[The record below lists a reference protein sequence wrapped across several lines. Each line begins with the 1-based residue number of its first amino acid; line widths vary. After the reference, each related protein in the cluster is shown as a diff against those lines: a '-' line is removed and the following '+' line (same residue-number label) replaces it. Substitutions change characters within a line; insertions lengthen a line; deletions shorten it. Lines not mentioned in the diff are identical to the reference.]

1 MFYFESLK
9 CKRETKQQI
18 LGRLWL
24 PERGGVMN
32 RKGCPEEY
40 PITLV
45 VNGYEIAVFQ
55 LTRDDLID
63 WTYGYLYSE
72 GFIEKVEDILD
83 VQVNEEIGSIH
94 AYLNEDFDGEEL
106 FSKKKHYTA
115 GCGRG
120 VTFFSMTDVK
130 SFDKISSKQ
139 TVTLSYLLKKRSEFA
154 KNSPLY
160 LENGG
165 MHGACVVHEDGSLMV
180 REDIG
185 RHNAVDKIIG
195 YALRERLNPEHLILL
210 TTGRVSYEMLSK
222 AAKYGFAVIGS
233 RTAATKQAV
242 QLAKYLNIEVI
253 GYLRGKMALSY
264 TSCDRVINDLEESKV
279 GGSSY

>member
-1 MFYFESLK
+1 M
-9 CKRETKQQI
+9 I
-18 LGRLWL
+18 
-24 PERGGVMN
+24 
-32 RKGCPEEY
+32 RKGCPDEY
-40 PITLV
+40 PISLL

-55 LTRDDLID
+55 LTKYDLED
-63 WTYGYLYSE
+63 WTYGYLFSE
-72 GFIEKVEDILD
+72 GFIQEAKDI
-83 VQVNEEIGSIH
+83 VAIHVNEEMGSINVT
-94 AYLNEDFDGEEL
+94 LSNDFDEEQF

-130 SFDKISSKQ
+130 NFEKVSSNKTYQ
-139 TVTLSYLLKKRSEFA
+139 LSYLLKKRSEFA
-154 KNSPLY
+154 QHSDLY
-160 LENGG
+160 LETGG
-165 MHGACVVHEDGSLMV
+165 MHGACIIDEFGNLTI

-195 YALRERLNPEHLILL
+195 YALRKCLLPERLILL

-222 AAKYGFAVIGS
+222 AAKFGFAVIGS

-253 GYLRGKMALSY
+253 GYLRGKMATIY
-264 TSCDRVINDLEESKV
+264 TQAGRVQNDVNEEFV
-279 GGSSY
+279 VEVL

>member
-1 MFYFESLK
+1 M
-9 CKRETKQQI
+9 I
-18 LGRLWL
+18 
-24 PERGGVMN
+24 

-40 PITLV
+40 PISLF
-45 VNGYEIAVFQ
+45 VNDFEIAVFQ
-55 LTRDDLID
+55 LTNLDLVD
-63 WTYGYLYSE
+63 WAYGYLFSE
-72 GFIEKVEDILD
+72 GLIDKIDDVLTVEI
-83 VQVNEEIGSIH
+83 
-94 AYLNEDFDGEEL
+94 NEDKAAIHVTLQEAFNEDSF

-130 SFDKISSKQ
+130 NFDKVKASKSYP
-139 TVTLSYLLKKRSEFA
+139 LSYLLKRQSLFSQ
-154 KNSPLY
+154 NSPLY
-160 LENGG
+160 IESGG
-165 MHGACVVHEDGSLMV
+165 MHGACIVLEDGSFVV

-195 YALRERLNPEHLILL
+195 HALRERLDPQKLILL

-222 AAKYGFAVIGS
+222 AAKFGFSIIGS

-242 QLAKYLNIEVI
+242 QLAKYLNIEVV
-253 GYLRGKMALSY
+253 GYLRGKMAISY
-264 TSCDRVINDLEESKV
+264 TSFGRVINDLEECKV

>member
-1 MFYFESLK
+1 
-9 CKRETKQQI
+9 
-18 LGRLWL
+18 
-24 PERGGVMN
+24 MN
-32 RKGCPEEY
+32 NKGCPEEY

-55 LTRDDLID
+55 LTREDLID

-72 GFIEKVEDILD
+72 GFIDKVEDILD
-83 VQVNEEIGSIH
+83 VQFNEESGIIH
-94 AYLNEDFDGEEL
+94 ASLTEDFDGEQH

-130 SFDKISSKQ
+130 GFDKVSSNQ
-139 TVTLSYLLKKRSEFA
+139 TYRLSYLLKKRSEFA
-154 KNSPLY
+154 KKSPLY

-165 MHGACVVHEDGSLMV
+165 MHGASIVHLDGSLVV

-195 YALRERLNPEHLILL
+195 YALRARLKPDELILL

-222 AAKYGFAVIGS
+222 AAKFGFSVIGS
-233 RTAATKQAV
+233 RTAATKQAI
-242 QLAKYLNIEVI
+242 QLAKFLNIEVI
-253 GYLRGKMALSY
+253 GYLRGKMAINY
-264 TSCDRVINDLEESKV
+264 TSGDRVINDLEESKV

>member
-1 MFYFESLK
+1 
-9 CKRETKQQI
+9 
-18 LGRLWL
+18 
-24 PERGGVMN
+24 MN
-32 RKGCPEEY
+32 RKGCPDEY

-55 LTRDDLID
+55 LTKSDLQD
-63 WTYGYLYSE
+63 WAFGYLFSE
-72 GFIEKVEDILD
+72 GFIQEASEIESVSI
-83 VQVNEEIGSIH
+83 NEEMGSI
-94 AYLNEDFDGEEL
+94 YVSLQNGFNEEEM

-130 SFDKISSKQ
+130 NFEKVYSGKIHK
-139 TVTLSYLLKKRSEFA
+139 LSYLLKKRSEFA
-154 KNSPLY
+154 KNSPFY
-160 LENGG
+160 LETGG
-165 MHGACVVHEDGSLMV
+165 MHGACIVEETGEITV

-195 YALRERLNPEHLILL
+195 HALRNGLSPERLILL

-222 AAKYGFAVIGS
+222 AAKFGFPVIGS
-233 RTAATKQAV
+233 RTAATKQAI

-253 GYLRGKMALSY
+253 GYLRGKMAAIY
-264 TSCDRVINDLEESKV
+264 TSTGRVQNDIKQGPAV
-279 GGSSY
+279 VMH